1 MDIGIFVIRVIFGLA
16 IASHGAQ
23 KLSGWFGGYGIRK
36 TGGFFETLGFRPG
49 TLFATAAGL
58 SETGGGLL
66 ITVGLFTPFGAAAV
80 LSAMLVAMFSVHVKN
95 GFFATGNG
103 IELPFLYAVA
113 AVGIALTGGGAISLD
128 ALLGLNYLAEPYV
141 AAGLLVLAAFGSAV
155 TLSAR
160 RDLAQIPLPKGEGG
174 PR

>member
-1 MDIGIFVIRVIFGLA
+1 MDSGIFIIRVMFGLA

-23 KLSGWFGGYGIRK
+23 KLSSWFGGYGIRK
-36 TGGFFETLGFRPG
+36 TGGFFEALGFRPG

-58 SETGGGLL
+58 SEMGGGLL
-66 ITVGLFTPFGAAAV
+66 IAVGLFTPVGAAAV

-95 GFFATGNG
+95 GFFAANNG

-113 AVGIALTGGGAISLD
+113 AVGIALAGPGAISID
-128 ALLGLNYLAEPYV
+128 SMLGFNSLFTPYV
-141 AAGLLVLAAFGSAV
+141 VAGLLVIAAFGSAV

-160 RDLAQIPLPKGEGG
+160 RGVVAAPSKS
-174 PR
+174 

>member
-1 MDIGIFVIRVIFGLA
+1 MDSGIFIIRVMFGLA

-23 KLSGWFGGYGIRK
+23 KLSSWFGGYGIRK
-36 TGGFFETLGFRPG
+36 TGGFFEALGFRPG

-58 SETGGGLL
+58 SEMGGGLL
-66 ITVGLFTPFGAAAV
+66 IAVGLFTPVGAAAV

-95 GFFATGNG
+95 GFFAANNG

-113 AVGIALTGGGAISLD
+113 AVGIALAGPGPISLD
-128 ALLGLNYLAEPYV
+128 ALLGMNSLFTPYV
-141 AAGLLVLAAFGSAV
+141 VAGLLVIAAFGSAV

-160 RDLAQIPLPKGEGG
+160 RGVVAAPSKS
-174 PR
+174 